1 MPVGCS
7 ANIRVSEELDEANRA
22 YLIRHGV
29 RSDDTETLAGV
40 AAWRPGVEAEA
51 EPHENNAGV
60 APAGSEAD
68 VEWIADEDPGSSAS
82 PSVSRTA
89 TPEEGYDTDRTCLT
103 SDSESA

>member
-7 ANIRVSEELDEANRA
+7 ANIRVSEVLDEANRA
-22 YLIRHGV
+22 YLVRHGV

-40 AAWRPGVEAEA
+40 AGWRPGVEAEA
-51 EPHENNAGV
+51 EPDENDAGV

-68 VEWIADEDPGSSAS
+68 VEWIADRDPGSSPS